1 MKMKNNSFFSFDLV
15 LYYLLRLDK
24 MNKRYNPDILV
35 GLSKEQVSRRMNDK
49 LVNFDNVLPTKSYK
63 QIVYSNI
70 FTLFNIINLILG
82 LLIVTTGTFKNLPF
96 LGVALCNTI
105 ISMVQEMRSK
115 HTIDKLAIISSTK
128 VNVVRES
135 EDVLVGVNDIVLDDI
150 VKWKLGNQ
158 IVVDCIIKEGIVE
171 VDESFLTGESDHI
184 LKSAGDKLL
193 SGSFIVSGNC
203 TSQVDSVGEE
213 CYANKISKEAKYLK
227 KVNSEIMMTLNKIIK
242 FISIVIIPLGII
254 LFIHQFSITGEK
266 NEAIVSTV
274 AAIIGTIP
282 EGLVLLTSTV
292 LAISSI
298 RLARRNV
305 LVQELFCIENLA
317 RVDTIC
323 LDKTGTL
330 TTGKLHVH
338 QTISLD
344 SRYDMK
350 MIMQNISFHMTDG
363 NSTSLAINNA
373 FEGIDNLHLKNKIA
387 FSSSK
392 KYSVYEFEHE
402 TYIVGAPE
410 FIPYYGVI
418 KDLDKYLSNYRVLLV
433 GASKEKIVNNEVKGS
448 FKAIGLILIE
458 DEIRACAKETLNY
471 LKSQDVDIKL
481 ISGDNVKTVGKI
493 ATLVGLDDI
502 RLFDMHSLK
511 NTDDL
516 TEIVKQYNVFGRVT
530 PTEKRELVIALKKAG
545 HKVAMTGDGVND
557 VLSLKEADCSIAL
570 ASGSDAARNVSEVVL
585 LDSDFEA
592 IPAIVKE
599 GRRTINNLERSASLF
614 LTKTIYSIILA
625 IMFVFINMDYPFI
638 PIQLSLISVI
648 NIGIPSFI
656 LALEPNHNR
665 VKGRFLTNVISKSIP
680 AALTIVINIITVMVI
695 SYLLKVDEDYIS
707 TMSVI
712 LVAFTG
718 FVLLFKV
725 CYPFNY
731 LRGALYGT
739 LVGIFIG
746 SAIGLSRLF
755 ELVLLTPFQFIFIA
769 GLCILDIII
778 FRLLTQLCE
787 RKIFKYQER
796 IVK

>member
-1 MKMKNNSFFSFDLV
+1 
-15 LYYLLRLDK
+15 
-24 MNKRYNPDILV
+24 MNKRYNPDIAV
-35 GLSKEQVSRRMNDK
+35 GLSKDQVNERITDK
-49 LVNFDNVLPTKSYK
+49 LVNYDNVLPTKSYK

-82 LLIVTTGTFKNLPF
+82 FLIVMTGTFKNLPF

-105 ISMVQEMRSK
+105 ISMVQEIRSK

-128 VNVVRES
+128 VNVIREC
-135 EDVLVGVNDIVLDDI
+135 EDLFVGVNDIVLDDI
-150 VKWKLGNQ
+150 VKFKLGNQ
-158 IVVDCIIKEGIVE
+158 VVVDCIIKKGTVE
-171 VDESFLTGESDHI
+171 VDESFLTGEADHI
-184 LKSAGDKLL
+184 LKKVGDKLL
-193 SGSFIVSGNC
+193 SGSFIVSGDC
-203 TSQVDSVGEE
+203 IAQVDSIGED
-213 CYANKISKEAKYLK
+213 CYANQISKEAKYLK
-227 KVNSEIMMTLNKIIK
+227 KVNSEIMITLNKVIK
-242 FISIVIIPLGII
+242 FISIVIIPLGVV
-254 LFIHQFSITGEK
+254 LFLHQFSITGEK
-266 NEAIVSTV
+266 NEAIISTV
-274 AAIIGTIP
+274 AALIGTIP

-305 LVQELFCIENLA
+305 LVQELYCIENLA

-330 TTGKLHVH
+330 TTGKLHVC
-338 QTISLD
+338 QIISLD
-344 SRYDMK
+344 DKYDLK
-350 MIMQNISFHMTDG
+350 AIMQNISFNMTDG
-363 NSTSLAINNA
+363 NSTSLAINNY
-373 FEGIDNLHLKNKIA
+373 FKGCDNLKLINKIA

-392 KYSVYEFEHE
+392 KYSVYEFEQE

-410 FIPYYGVI
+410 FISYRGVL
-418 KDLDKYLSNYRVLLV
+418 KDLDRYTANYRVLLV
-433 GASKEKIVNNEVKGS
+433 GANKESIVNNEVKGS
-448 FKAIGLILIE
+448 FKPIGLILIE
-458 DEIRACAKETLNY
+458 DEIRTCAKETLDY

-493 ATLVGLDDI
+493 AASVGLDDI
-502 RLFDMHSLK
+502 RLFDMRSLK
-511 NTDDL
+511 ETDDL
-516 TEIVKQYNVFGRVT
+516 TKIVSQYNVFGRVT
-530 PTEKRELVIALKKAG
+530 PMEKKELVIALKKTG

-585 LDSDFEA
+585 LDSDFKA

-614 LTKTIYSIILA
+614 LTKTLYSMVLA
-625 IMFVFINMDYPFI
+625 ILFVFINMDYPFI

-680 AALTIVINIITVMVI
+680 ASLTIVINIIMVMLI
-695 SYLLKVDEDYIS
+695 SYNLKVNEDYIS

-746 SAIGLSRLF
+746 SSIGLAKLF
-755 ELVLLTPFQFIFIA
+755 ELVLLTPLQFIFIV
-769 GLCILDIII
+769 GLCVLDIII
-778 FRLLTQLCE
+778 FRFLTRICE
-787 RKIFKYQER
+787 QKIFKYQER
-796 IVK
+796 IVE